1 MSIQFPFDSL
11 NLSFLL
17 SNINLSDISLVGIH
31 GDIGKEE
38 KFVKKKITGNDTNV
52 PLIMKKK

>member
-1 MSIQFPFDSL
+1 MSIQFPSDSL

-31 GDIGKEE
+31 RDICKEE
-38 KFVKKKITGNDTNV
+38 NWLKKRSQV
-52 PLIMKKK
+52 MALVSH